1 MVIMATLLP
10 SAPMTIIV
18 QVVTKVLMDRP
29 CHQKITTGTIGAI
42 GSIFTHGR
50 NWLPLVIRSVIQGRP
65 MAITIGAIGCWV
77 HHRC

>member
-1 MVIMATLLP
+1 
-10 SAPMTIIV
+10 MTIIV

-50 NWLPLVIRSVIQGRP
+50 NWLPLVIRSVIQGQP
-65 MAITIGAIGCWV
+65 NGDHYIAMVVNAFPGAYV
-77 HHRC
+77 